1 MRLYLAS
8 RIAKTVSTMPC
19 ELTPAC
25 SKFLNS
31 WDAYAVLNL
40 AEAIIETKPPSS
52 RKWPSC
58 IASCRFGNHH

>member
-8 RIAKTVSTMPC
+8 RIEKTVATVPC

-31 WDAYAVLNL
+31 WGAYSVSNL
-40 AEAIIETKPPSS
+40 AEAIIETKPPSN
-52 RKWPSC
+52 RKWLSC
-58 IASCRFGNHH
+58 IESCRSGIYH